1 MRAYDL
7 AMMLIFV
14 NCAFA
19 IIAAMGITTG
29 VSNQLGT
36 LNIINALYLP
46 LFTVA
51 GIDISGLT
59 ILAVA
64 MAAGTVIVVGTNLV
78 TDRGIAM
85 TLFTAVFW
93 GSFTTASLTIM
104 EIIYAYPGFTI
115 FWGIFLL
122 GSTLIFI
129 MALIQFP
136 TGGQGA
142 HI

>member
-1 MRAYDL
+1 MRAYDM
-7 AMMLIFV
+7 AMTLIFV
-14 NCAFA
+14 NCGFA
-19 IIAAMGITTG
+19 IIAAMGIASP
-29 VSNQLGT
+29 VSNQLGA
-36 LNIINALYLP
+36 LNIINALYIP
-46 LFTVA
+46 LFSVG

-64 MAAGTVIVVGTNLV
+64 MAAGTVIIVGTNMV

-104 EIIYAYPGFTI
+104 EILFKYSGFAI

-129 MALIQFP
+129 MALVQFP

-142 HI
+142 HV